1 MRIISLVPSQ
11 TELLADLGLDEEVVG
26 ITDYCVHPAE
36 WLERKPSVGG
46 TKRVKVD
53 RVRELKPDLVIANK
67 EENVREQVLEIAE
80 FARVEVTDVV
90 DLPSALQMIRDVG
103 QWVGREEQAAALVTE
118 IRAVFEELESK
129 PKSGEHVLYLIW
141 RKPYMS
147 VGHDTFIHDMIS
159 RAGWQNVCDDQTRYP
174 SLSAEEIRALNP
186 DRILLSSEP
195 FPFTESHFAEFAE
208 ICPNAQIQIVDG
220 EAFSWYG
227 SRLRLF
233 PSLIH
238 WG

>member
-11 TELLADLGLDEEVVG
+11 TELLADLGLDDEVVG
-26 ITDYCVHPAE
+26 ITDYCVHPAD

-80 FARVEVTDVV
+80 FTRVEVTDVV
-90 DLPSALQMIRDVG
+90 DLPSALQMIQDVG
-103 QWVGREEQAAALVTE
+103 QWVGRDEQAAELVSE
-118 IRAVFEELESK
+118 IQTAFQDLESR
-129 PKSGEHVLYLIW
+129 PKSGERVLYLIW

-147 VGHDTFIHDMIS
+147 VGHDTFIHDMII
-159 RAGWQNVCDDQTRYP
+159 RAGWQNVCADQTRYP
-174 SLSAEEIRALNP
+174 SLSADEIRALNP

-233 PSLIH
+233 PDTIA
-238 WG
+238 

>member
-11 TELLADLGLDEEVVG
+11 TELLADLGLDAEVVG
-26 ITDYCVHPAE
+26 ITDYCVHPAD
-36 WLERKPSVGG
+36 WLQKKESIGG

-53 RVRELKPDLVIANK
+53 RVRALNPDLVIANK

-90 DLPSALQMIRDVG
+90 DLPSALEMIRDVG
-103 QWVGREEQAAALVTE
+103 QWVGREEQAAAMVTE
-118 IRAVFEELESK
+118 IRNVFQKLESK
-129 PKSGEHVLYLIW
+129 PKTGERVLYLIW

-159 RAGWQNVCDDQTRYP
+159 RAGWQNVCADQTRYP

-195 FPFTESHFAEFAE
+195 FPFTDSHFSEFAE
-208 ICPNAQIQIVDG
+208 ICPSAQIQIVDG

-238 WG
+238 